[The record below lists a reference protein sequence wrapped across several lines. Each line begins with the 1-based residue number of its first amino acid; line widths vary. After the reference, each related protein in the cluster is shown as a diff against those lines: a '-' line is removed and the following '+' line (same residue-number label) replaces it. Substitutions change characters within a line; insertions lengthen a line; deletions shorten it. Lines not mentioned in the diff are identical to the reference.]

1 MSDAAPALARRRD
14 DAISPDPPV
23 RGATPVLAVS
33 LLGGVGLTV
42 DEQPVRLANRKARAI
57 LAYLA
62 LSEHGEEQRERL
74 AGLFWSEFEETN
86 ARASLRQVVHETRE
100 ALSPHGVTALHGT
113 RLSLILDPN
122 AVRVDVAD
130 LLARVALQEAPDAL
144 LRQTRLAE
152 TLMAGL
158 EDLDPAFHVWLLA
171 RRQTLHD
178 RLTRGLEDGY
188 RQSGL
193 SRRDRRRLAEAML
206 RLDPTHEEACRVAMR
221 CAAEAGE
228 TGAALRL
235 YDELYQLLGDEY
247 DMEPSQATQS
257 LWVEVKQG
265 VFEGAPP
272 EPDSAHD
279 SVPPISV
286 DRQVDQVLVPPRRNR
301 PAPAA
306 PRPAPPKP
314 ALFIEGFAMNGVDPT
329 RMHLVEGFRLD
340 LVACLVR
347 FREWYVAGTDT
358 AEPAAPTGAP
368 VSSRYTLTTT
378 AYQAGA
384 SINVVMVLQERDA
397 GMAVWSERFE
407 LRLDNWF
414 ETQQRVVRRIAA
426 TLNVQLSTER
436 LVRLAA
442 EPDVSLEAYDLW
454 LRGQSLI
461 RYFSPDNWNRAAQ
474 LFAEGIRRAPDISP
488 LYSSLVQMNNAVHFV
503 HPGLFRDP
511 AKLAHTLTLA
521 QQAVQLDPRDS
532 RAELCLGWSLAFNRR
547 YVQAEVHMG
556 IACELN
562 PNDSWT
568 VIAAAMFHA
577 FCGNAARATELS
589 RQALEMT
596 LSPGLNHWVY
606 QASISYL
613 CGDAEGAVAAADRAQ
628 DALRTVPAWRAAAL
642 CELGRH
648 AEARREVERF
658 YAGIRG
664 EWFGE
669 QAASDAQIGRWL
681 LHAYPIS
688 RPETWQRLRDGLA
701 AAGIPVRG
709 CRHEG

>member
-1 MSDAAPALARRRD
+1 
-14 DAISPDPPV
+14 
-23 RGATPVLAVS
+23 
-33 LLGGVGLTV
+33 
-42 DEQPVRLANRKARAI
+42 
-57 LAYLA
+57 
-62 LSEHGEEQRERL
+62 
-74 AGLFWSEFEETN
+74 
-86 ARASLRQVVHETRE
+86 
-100 ALSPHGVTALHGT
+100 
-113 RLSLILDPN
+113 
-122 AVRVDVAD
+122 
-130 LLARVALQEAPDAL
+130 
-144 LRQTRLAE
+144 
-152 TLMAGL
+152 
-158 EDLDPAFHVWLLA
+158 
-171 RRQTLHD
+171 
-178 RLTRGLEDGY
+178 
-188 RQSGL
+188 
-193 SRRDRRRLAEAML
+193 
-206 RLDPTHEEACRVAMR
+206 
-221 CAAEAGE
+221 
-228 TGAALRL
+228 
-235 YDELYQLLGDEY
+235 
-247 DMEPSQATQS
+247 
-257 LWVEVKQG
+257 
-265 VFEGAPP
+265 
-272 EPDSAHD
+272 
-279 SVPPISV
+279 
-286 DRQVDQVLVPPRRNR
+286 
-301 PAPAA
+301 
-306 PRPAPPKP
+306 
-314 ALFIEGFAMNGVDPT
+314 
-329 RMHLVEGFRLD
+329 
-340 LVACLVR
+340 
-347 FREWYVAGTDT
+347 
-358 AEPAAPTGAP
+358 
-368 VSSRYTLTTT
+368 
-378 AYQAGA
+378 
-384 SINVVMVLQERDA
+384 
-397 GMAVWSERFE
+397 
-407 LRLDNWF
+407 
-414 ETQQRVVRRIAA
+414 
-426 TLNVQLSTER
+426 VQLSTER

-474 LFAEGIRRAPDISP
+474 LFAEGIRRAPDFSP

-547 YVQAEVHMG
+547 YAQAEVHMG

-577 FCGNAARATELS
+577 FCGNAGRATELS

-658 YAGIRG
+658 YAGIRS

-669 QAASDAQIGRWL
+669 QAVSDAQIGRWL

-709 CRHEG
+709 CRHDG